1 MLNLDE
7 SAPVPNRHEQI
18 IDALRSEMQ
27 EYGGL
32 LNLFDRQ
39 QNAILNRKPDEV
51 ADSDQ
56 AIDAQLAAVRARRS
70 QRENLVAALTP
81 DADPHPTLLQTI
93 LHFPQAMRPLV
104 EALATEV
111 NRLIAKVRRRAQQ
124 NQMLLARTIEVTQ
137 ELCEKLKPG
146 TVTRTYAPDGKMK
159 IKAAAGS
166 GRLLEHS

>member
-56 AIDAQLAAVRARRS
+56 AIGVRGQRSDEVFPLQAPRTNRR
-70 QRENLVAALTP
+70 
-81 DADPHPTLLQTI
+81 
-93 LHFPQAMRPLV
+93 
-104 EALATEV
+104 
-111 NRLIAKVRRRAQQ
+111 
-124 NQMLLARTIEVTQ
+124 
-137 ELCEKLKPG
+137 
-146 TVTRTYAPDGKMK
+146 
-159 IKAAAGS
+159 
-166 GRLLEHS
+166 

>member
-7 SAPVPNRHEQI
+7 SAAALGPHEQI
-18 IDALRSEMQ
+18 IEALRAELQ

-32 LNLFDRQ
+32 LNLFDQ
-39 QNAILNRKPDEV
+39 QQDAILNRKPD
-51 ADSDQ
+51 
-56 AIDAQLAAVRARRS
+56 AITEIDVTVEAQLATLRARRS
-70 QRENLVAALTP
+70 HRESLVSAMVPNA
-81 DADPHPTLLQTI
+81 TLLQTI

-111 NRLIAKVRRRAQQ
+111 NRLIATVRRRARQ

-137 ELCEKLKPG
+137 ELCEKLQPG
-146 TVTRTYAPDGKMK
+146 TVTRTYAQDGKMK
-159 IKAAAGS
+159 IKAAAGA

>member
-1 MLNLDE
+1 MLNLEE
-7 SAPVPNRHEQI
+7 SAAALSPHDHI
-18 IDALRSEMQ
+18 IEALRAELQ

-32 LNLFDRQ
+32 LNLFDQ
-39 QNAILNRKPDEV
+39 QQDAILNRK
-51 ADSDQ
+51 ADAVSEIEP
-56 AIDAQLAAVRARRS
+56 AIEAQLAILRTRRS
-70 QRENLVAALTP
+70 QRESLVSALTP
-81 DADPHPTLLQTI
+81 DATLLQAI

-137 ELCEKLKPG
+137 ELCEKLQPG
-146 TVTRTYAPDGKMK
+146 TVSRTYAPNGKMK
-159 IKAAAGS
+159 IKAAAGA